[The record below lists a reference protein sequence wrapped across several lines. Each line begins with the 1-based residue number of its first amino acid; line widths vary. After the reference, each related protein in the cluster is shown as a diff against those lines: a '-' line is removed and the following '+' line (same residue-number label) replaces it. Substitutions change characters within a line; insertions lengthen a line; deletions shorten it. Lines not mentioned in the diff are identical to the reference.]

1 MEVLSRINEKKVGSI
16 QELLEIIEKENPLG
30 NKWFR
35 GQHDSSYYLTPSVYR
50 NIYTIYD
57 QFDRPVYPT
66 LFQNNYN
73 TRGDKQ
79 FIPDGLYLQSF
90 YDLLDKENIAYDN
103 TSNYAKRCCLAQHYG
118 VKTRVLDWTLD
129 ATVALY
135 FATDNNKGND
145 VALFIL
151 DPIAL
156 NKMSINCDNV
166 LSVDNMIHPDQFMFP
181 IAFSGNREDKR
192 MCRQSGNFTMQGSMI
207 WPLDII
213 NGCSEY
219 LVKIVIPSDLCN
231 QIKCILKSFGI
242 TYDNIYLGNDIKDA
256 IAEKAAKYTDSIYDK
271 FIEKLKEDYSN
282 TKLSQRGIIHSY
294 CDLSE

>member
-1 MEVLSRINEKKVGSI
+1 MERCRRLEGLSRIKEKKVSSI
-16 QELLEIIEKENPLG
+16 QELLEIIKKENPLG

-35 GQHDSSYYLTPSVYR
+35 GQHNSSYYLTPSVYR
-50 NIYTIYD
+50 RIYTIYD

-79 FIPDGLYLQSF
+79 LIPDGLYLQSF
-90 YDLLDKENIAYDN
+90 YELLDKENISYDN
-103 TSNYAKRCCLAQHYG
+103 SNNYAQRCCLAQHYG

-135 FATDNNKGND
+135 FATDNNGGND
-145 VALFIL
+145 AAIFIL

-156 NKMSINCDNV
+156 NQMSINSDKV
-166 LSVDNMIHPDQFMFP
+166 LSVDNMMNPNQFMFP
-181 IAFSGNREDKR
+181 VAFSGSRDDKR

-219 LVKIVIPSDLCN
+219 LVKIVIPSDICN
-231 QIKCILKSFGI
+231 QIKVILNSLGI
-242 TYDNIYLGNDIKDA
+242 TYQNIYFGNDIKDELA
-256 IAEKAAKYTDSIYDK
+256 KKAAEYTDSIYDK
-271 FIEKLKEDYSN
+271 YIEKLKEDYSN
-282 TKLSQRGIIHSY
+282 S
-294 CDLSE
+294 